1 MNKMKTKILIV
12 EDSETVSR
20 QIENTIISLGY
31 ESVGIA
37 KSGEVAIEMAKKLL
51 PDIII
56 MDIWLQGEL
65 NGSETAAIITK
76 TLDKPVI
83 FLTASSDVSLLE
95 TLKNSRGTSYMVKPV
110 NPVELQFNIELSL
123 IKAENSRMLKYQ
135 KRWQE
140 AILESVV
147 DGVIAEDESGNINFI
162 NSPGR
167 QLLEIKEAYIGK
179 KTQDFMEAYWKD
191 TEDPVIDMPAT
202 KGNVEC
208 RIVTHTGKQ
217 FNVIMKIAKII
228 ADDGQYLGRAI
239 TLTNITEEIELQGR
253 INFLTFHDSM
263 TGLYNRNFLDEEVD
277 RLNTSRQLPISIVM
291 ADLNGLKIVND
302 LMGHAEGDEI
312 IRMSAD
318 VLRNATRTEDI
329 VARVGGDEFLIF
341 LPNTDAEGAE
351 HIVQRIQAACN
362 RRMTKLGKLSMALG
376 HYTKYDAFENIRLC
390 ITKADEDMYAKK
402 SLMKAKFYEDCFNHL
417 YKRMAEHPYEGM
429 KVTTKVRDFMAEM
442 CLLDATTKA
451 LVKEAVMLSE
461 VYDIGMICLDEDV
474 YTNRI
479 FNDNDKR
486 MMRRH
491 CETGMRI
498 AEMSHHYQKVAKLIP
513 YHHHRYDGLGSNDGI
528 KGDLIPLLSRMLA
541 VVDSFIAITGTR
553 LYREPMS
560 IKQAS
565 NEIAKGSGNQFDPWA
580 VDLFFKALHK
590 IGLE

>member
-1 MNKMKTKILIV
+1 MGKMKTRILIV

-20 QIENTIISLGY
+20 QIEDTITGLGY

-37 KSGEVAIEMAKKLL
+37 KSGEVAIEMAKALS
-51 PDIII
+51 PDVII
-56 MDIWLQGEL
+56 MDMWLQGEL

-76 TLDKPVI
+76 TMDNPVI
-83 FLTASSDVSLLE
+83 FLTSSADVSLLE
-95 TLKNSRGTSYMVKPV
+95 TLRHSRGTSYMVKPV
-110 NPVELQFNIELSL
+110 NPVELQFNIELSV
-123 IKAENSRMLKYQ
+123 IKAEHSRMLKNQ

-147 DGVIAEDESGNINFI
+147 DGVIAEDASGKINYI

-167 QLLEIKEAYIGK
+167 QLLEIKDDYIGK
-179 KTQDFMEAYWKD
+179 ETSDYMTAYWKD
-191 TEDPVIDMPAT
+191 SDEPVTDMPAT

-208 RIVTHTGKQ
+208 KIATHNGKH
-217 FNVIMKIAKII
+217 FNVIMKIAKIMTE
-228 ADDGQYLGRAI
+228 DGQYLGRAI
-239 TLTNITEEIELQGR
+239 TLTNITEEAELQGR

-263 TGLYNRNFLDEEVD
+263 TGLYNRNYLDEEIE
-277 RLNTSRQLPISIVM
+277 RLNTNRQLPISIIM

-318 VLRNATRTEDI
+318 VLRNATRSEDI

-351 HIVQRIQAACN
+351 QISQRIMAACG
-362 RRMTKLGKLSMALG
+362 RRATKLGKLSMAIG
-376 HYTKYDAFENIRLC
+376 HYTKYDPFEHIRLC

-417 YKRMAEHPYEGM
+417 YRRMAEHPYEGM
-429 KVTTKVRDFMAEM
+429 QVTTRVRDFMAEM

-451 LVKEAVMLSE
+451 FVKEAVMLSE
-461 VYDIGMICLDEDV
+461 VYDIGMICLNEGV

-513 YHHHRYDGLGSNDGI
+513 YHHHRYDGLGANDGI
-528 KGDLIPLLSRMLA
+528 KGDLIPLLSRLLA
-541 VVDSFIAITGTR
+541 VVDTFVALTGDR

-560 IKQAS
+560 VKQAS

>member
-1 MNKMKTKILIV
+1 MGKTKTRILIV

-20 QIENTIISLGY
+20 QIEDTITSLDY

-37 KSGEVAIEMAKKLL
+37 KSGEVAIEMAKKLS
-51 PDIII
+51 PDVII

-76 TLDKPVI
+76 TMDKPVI
-83 FLTASSDVSLLE
+83 FLTSSSDISLLE
-95 TLKNSRGTSYMVKPV
+95 TLRHSRGTSYMVKPV

-123 IKAENSRMLKYQ
+123 IKAEHSRMLKNQ

-147 DGVIAEDESGNINFI
+147 DGVIAEDEFGKINYI

-167 QLLEIKEAYIGK
+167 QLLEIKDDYLGK
-179 KTQDFMEAYWKD
+179 ETSDYMTAYWKD
-191 TEDPVIDMPAT
+191 SDEPVIDMPAT

-208 RIVTHTGKQ
+208 KIATHNGKH

-239 TLTNITEEIELQGR
+239 TLTNITEETELQGR

-263 TGLYNRNFLDEEVD
+263 TGLYNRNYLDEEIE
-277 RLNTSRQLPISIVM
+277 RLNTSRQLPISIIM

-318 VLRNATRTEDI
+318 VLRNATRAEDI

-351 HIVQRIQAACN
+351 SIAQRIQAACG
-362 RRMTKLGKLSMALG
+362 RRNTKLGKLSMAVG
-376 HYTKYDAFENIRLC
+376 HYTKYDPFEHIRLC

-417 YKRMAEHPYEGM
+417 YRRMAEHPYEGM
-429 KVTTKVRDFMAEM
+429 HVTTKVRDFMAEM
-442 CLLDATTKA
+442 CLLDATTKTM
-451 LVKEAVMLSE
+451 VKDAVMLSE
-461 VYDIGMICLDEDV
+461 VYDIGMICLDEET

-513 YHHHRYDGLGSNDGI
+513 YHHHRYDGLGASDGI
-528 KGDLIPLLSRMLA
+528 KGDLIPLLARLLA
-541 VVDSFIAITGTR
+541 VADTFVALTGER
-553 LYREPMS
+553 LYRESMS
-560 IKQAS
+560 VKQAS